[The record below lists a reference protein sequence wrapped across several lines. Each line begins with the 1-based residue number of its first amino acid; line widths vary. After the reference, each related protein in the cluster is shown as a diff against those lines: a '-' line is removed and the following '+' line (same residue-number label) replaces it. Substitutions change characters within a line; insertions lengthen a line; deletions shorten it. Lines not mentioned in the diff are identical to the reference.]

1 MSGTCATIEGA
12 NRHHRVHQ
20 HVATV
25 DAPGYARVRG
35 NVVLP
40 IRPGPTYHAEHQF
53 LSRYLMGGDALSQER
68 LNSSAVISHAAPG
81 AGRTDFLHLLL

>member
-25 DAPGYARVRG
+25 DAPGMLAFEVT
-35 NVVLP
+35 LFCP
-40 IRPGPTYHAEHQF
+40 FAQGPTYHAEHQF
-53 LSRYLMGGDALSQER
+53 YPD
-68 LNSSAVISHAAPG
+68 
-81 AGRTDFLHLLL
+81 T